1 MKAAVLIVV
10 GLFLSSSV
18 AVFGLRNQE
27 PIQSKTLSLAFREP
41 IVTGDGLYTKVTM
54 TGAPACLYRPGN
66 PVLPMYT
73 TTLELPFG
81 STINDVQFDCGEIQ
95 TMVLTKKIAPAPY
108 PIIEGSLSNPLQVLM
123 DENVYGSDKPYPSS
137 WVSYSTGGGLNQ
149 QHKHV
154 TFLTLQVFPVRYSP
168 ETDTIYYLTKG
179 QTTVTYQAPTHN
191 PFPETA
197 IYNLVIIAPSQFVL
211 PLQRLAE
218 HKNNFSVLTQIKTL
232 GEIYR
237 DYPGADKPEQIKY
250 FIKDA
255 VENWGTTYV
264 LLVGGLKSHIAG
276 NPRDDINEGTRDWHV
291 PVRYSNLW
299 DAGTPYD
306 PGFISDLYYAD
317 IYNSQGSFCSWD
329 SNGDGIYGAW
339 SDPNPLQSASSSDSI
354 SRQDPPLPLDD
365 YPIDEIDLYPDV
377 IVGRLPCRNVLEV
390 TMIVNKIISYEK
402 QAADPSWF
410 KKIVVVGGD
419 PYNDSGTDFNEGE
432 LIGEK
437 ILSYLPGFQQV
448 KLFASYQKSN
458 PDSTPMT
465 RNIVR
470 EISSG
475 CGFLFFDGHGGP
487 AWWNTY
493 WPGQFDALIKNG
505 GLSIYQKGGLQNGER
520 LPVCIV
526 GGCHCS
532 QFNVSL
538 LSTITDPKNVH
549 SMWSY
554 GLPIGECWSWS
565 LVMKAHGGAIA
576 SIGTTGLGYEAG
588 GEVGDLDGNMVN
600 EPDCVEALNGYLE
613 AQFFKAYGVDN
624 NNVLG
629 DNWCA
634 AISQYLGIYPGM
646 KSRNDAKTIEQW
658 VLLGD
663 PSLQIGGYGS

>member
-1 MKAAVLIVV
+1 MKVTVLIVV

-18 AVFGLRNQE
+18 AVVGLKNQE
-27 PIQSKTLSLAFREP
+27 PIQSKTFSLAFQEP
-41 IVTGDGLYTKVTM
+41 IFTEDGLYTEVTM
-54 TGAPACLYRPGN
+54 NGAPACLYRAGS

-81 STINDVQFDCGEIQ
+81 STIRDVQFDCSEIK
-95 TMVLTKKIAPAPY
+95 TMVLTKKIASAPY
-108 PIIEGSLSNPLQVLM
+108 PIIGGSLSDPLQILM
-123 DENVYGSDKPYPSS
+123 DENVYGSDNVYPSS
-137 WVSYSTGGGLNQ
+137 WISYSTGGGLNQ

-154 TFLTLQVFPVRYSP
+154 TFLTLQVFPVQYSP
-168 ETDTIYYLTKG
+168 RTDTIHYLTQG
-179 QTTVTYQAPTHN
+179 QMTVTYQAPSHD
-191 PFPETA
+191 PFPGET
-197 IYNLVIIAPSQFVL
+197 IFDLVIITPFQFVL
-211 PLQRLAE
+211 PLQRLVE
-218 HKNNFSVLTQIKTL
+218 HKNNFGVHTQMKTL
-232 GEIYR
+232 REIYR

-255 VENWGTTYV
+255 LENWGTTYI

-276 NPRDDINEGTRDWHV
+276 KPRDDINEGTRDWHF

-299 DAGTPYD
+299 DAGTLYD

-317 IYNSQGSFCSWD
+317 IYDGQGSFCSWD
-329 SNGDGIYGAW
+329 SNGDGVYGGW
-339 SDPNPLQSASSSDSI
+339 SNPEPLQSIGSSDSI
-354 SRQDPPLPLDD
+354 SRHGSSLPLGDD
-365 YPIDEIDLYPDV
+365 PTDKIDFYPDA

-419 PYNDSGTDFNEGE
+419 PYNDSGTNYNEGE

-437 ILSYLPGFQQV
+437 TLAYLPGFQQV
-448 KLFASYQKSN
+448 KLFASYRNSN
-458 PDSTPMT
+458 PDSTPQT

-470 EISSG
+470 EISAG
-475 CGFLFFDGHGGP
+475 CGFLFFDGHGSP

-493 WPGQFDALIKNG
+493 WPGEFDSLIKNG
-505 GLSIYQKGGLQNGER
+505 GLSIYQIGRLNNADR
-520 LPVCIV
+520 LPICIV

-538 LSTITDPKNVH
+538 LSTITDLKNDH

-554 GLPIGECWSWS
+554 GLPVDECWSWS

-576 SIGTTGLGYEAG
+576 TIGSTGLGYEAG
-588 GEVGDLDGNMVN
+588 GEAGDLDGNLIN
-600 EPDCVEALNGYLE
+600 EPDCVEALGGYLE
-613 AQFFKAYGVDN
+613 TQFFEAYGMDN
-624 NNVLG
+624 SNILG
-629 DNWCA
+629 DTWCA
-634 AISQYLGIYPGM
+634 AISHYLDIYTGM
-646 KSRNDAKTIEQW
+646 KNRSDAKTIEQW

-663 PSLQIGGYGS
+663 PSLKIGGYGS